1 MITEAYELS
10 PWHDG
15 DVKPVHVG
23 VYERYSFGNCY
34 YNFFDGKVWYWGSM
48 IKENALLNYTNS
60 HDAHY
65 YQNLP
70 WRGVLK

>member
-1 MITEAYELS
+1 MKLT
-10 PWHDG
+10 PWFPG

-23 VYERYSFGNCY
+23 VYERRLKFRAGVYYSQW
-34 YNFFDGKVWYWGSM
+34 DGEKWLRLHWTVEG
-48 IKENALLNYTNS
+48 A
-60 HDAHY
+60 AHQILDSV